1 MKRGV
6 GVGETRGRR
15 RFFMP
20 FKGKKLIKLIQQLAG
35 KRGNEAASAIKHNKK
50 GKSWR
55 IVEDERDERCTVT
68 KLS

>member
-1 MKRGV
+1 
-6 GVGETRGRR
+6 
-15 RFFMP
+15 MP